1 MASRHRPPLREVFSN
16 TFVFLFLLWVA
27 CVSGTTLTDAR
38 SAVAATQLILAQ
50 QAQLF
55 NGILNAT
62 DYGCSHQDA
71 VHRTAME
78 KECPFPYA
86 NFMGDCFYASKYK
99 LKWHDARQHCLDM
112 NGDLAVPTMLY
123 ALKTYVIEERVSRS
137 TWIGGLDEEDGS
149 GWHWVNGQP
158 IDDNYWALGSPGT
171 NQKTQQCLELTR
183 NRHPPLKSKTCTTMF
198 KFICQYN

>member
-1 MASRHRPPLREVFSN
+1 M
-16 TFVFLFLLWVA
+16 FVFLVLLWVA
-27 CVSGTTLTDAR
+27 RVSGSNLKDMR

-55 NGILNAT
+55 KGVLNAT
-62 DYGCSHQDA
+62 DYDCCHQEA

-86 NFMGDCFYASKYK
+86 NFMGECFYASKYK
-99 LKWHDARQHCLDM
+99 LKWHDARKHCLDM
-112 NGDLAVPTMLY
+112 SGDLAVPTKLY

-137 TWIGGLDEEDGS
+137 TWIGGLGEEDGS
-149 GWHWVNGQP
+149 GWHWVTGQP
-158 IDDNYWALGSPGT
+158 IDDEDWALGNPGT
-171 NQKTQQCLELTR
+171 NPNTPQCLELTR
-183 NRHPPLKSKTCTTMF
+183 NRHPPLKSKSCSTAL